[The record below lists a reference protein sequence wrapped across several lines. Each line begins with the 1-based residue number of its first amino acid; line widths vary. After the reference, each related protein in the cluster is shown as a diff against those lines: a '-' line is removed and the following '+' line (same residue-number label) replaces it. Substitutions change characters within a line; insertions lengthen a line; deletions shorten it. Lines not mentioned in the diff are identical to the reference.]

1 VVTEAQ
7 ESPHSRGSARDALA
21 QRDFRLLFAASF
33 VSNTGTWMQ
42 QVVLGIFAWNLTHSS
57 AFLGQIIFAQL
68 GPMLFLSVIGGSL
81 ADTMDRRRLL
91 LVTQLWQGL
100 WSLVL
105 AWQVGDGHIGRGA
118 LLGLVFMIG
127 IGQALYAPT
136 FSAVLPSLVGRR
148 NMSAAISLNS
158 VQMNGSRI
166 VGPALGGWLASI
178 LGVGPVITINAASFV
193 IVIVALLLV
202 KIPASTA
209 SGGGRLDR
217 LLGGIRLA
225 RRSPQVGRPLL
236 LMFTFAFLCLPFI
249 GQMPAVAELN
259 LGVDPESSTYGV
271 LYACFGLGALLGAA
285 SVGTFLL
292 HVSKPKVVRA
302 GLAGFGL
309 SLGAFSL
316 VRQPAPAYPLVF
328 LVGLFYFIMPT
339 ALNTFLQEH
348 LSEQV
353 RGRVMALWVL
363 SFGGT
368 VPLTNLLAGPLV
380 DLTSVTAVLLFGAVA
395 ALVLAGVT
403 RLQAGDEVGEEVLL
417 NPARDDQHATSPAA

>member
-1 VVTEAQ
+1 VVTAGE
-7 ESPHSRGSARDALA
+7 EGRNSDRGSAREALA

-68 GPMLFLSVIGGSL
+68 GPMLFLSVVGGSL

-105 AWQVGDGHIGRGA
+105 AWQVGDGHIGRAA

-166 VGPALGGWLASI
+166 IGPALGGWLASI
-178 LGVGPVITINAASFV
+178 LGVGPVVTINAASFV

-202 KIPASTA
+202 K
-209 SGGGRLDR
+209 
-217 LLGGIRLA
+217 
-225 RRSPQVGRPLL
+225 
-236 LMFTFAFLCLPFI
+236 CLPFI

-259 LGVDPESSTYGV
+259 LGVDPESTAYGV
-271 LYACFGLGALLGAA
+271 LYACFGMGALVGAA

-292 HVSKPKVVRA
+292 HASKPKVVRV
-302 GLAGFGL
+302 GLLGFGL

-316 VRQPAPAYPLVF
+316 VHQPAPAYAIVF
-328 LVGLFYFIMPT
+328 LVGLFYFVMPT

-380 DLTSVTAVLLFGAVA
+380 DLTSVTAVLLFGAA
-395 ALVLAGVT
+395 AAVVLAGLT
-403 RLQAGDEVGEEVLL
+403 RLEAGDEVGEEILL
-417 NPARDDQHATSPAA
+417 DPAQRDQHASSPAV